1 MAAPTPN
8 KTLLWLVAGRSPTAR
23 AQAIDG
29 LLQQRPVP
37 GKTTLLANSEL
48 FSVLSV
54 EEQARVFEADQ
65 ALKAQGIHL
74 LRLAPGCACCSS
86 RLLLSTHLG
95 RTLRLNQPDW
105 LILELDSQ
113 SHVAQVQA
121 LLSEPQWQPWF
132 SEVLLKEGN
141 DG

>member
-1 MAAPTPN
+1 MVAPSPT
-8 KTLLWLVAGRSPTAR
+8 KTLLWLVAGRSPQAR
-23 AQAIDG
+23 AQAIES
-29 LLQQRPVP
+29 LLQQRPP
-37 GKTTLLANSEL
+37 QGKTTLLANSEL

-54 EEQARVFEADQ
+54 EEQARVFDADQ

-86 RLLLSTHLG
+86 KLMLSTHLG

-121 LLSEPQWQPWF
+121 LLNEPQWQPWF